1 MLRRLPGALTL
12 GLLAAFASHALVYG
26 NGHVMGGAYADALR
40 SLAAAAVTALAAFWT
55 AIAWVS
61 RGRVSNGSILACSM
75 ASVMPSV
82 FSVIVAASGWF
93 YFVESV
99 ESGHSAPPSAL
110 IVGALVIAGGAVTFL
125 SRAVLRALAKIVFAM
140 KSGGFKRRSPWTP
153 VADTSVSLE
162 PVARTWRLFSRPP
175 PMTWDFLCPT

>member
-26 NGHVMGGAYADALR
+26 NGHVMGGAYGDALR

-61 RGRVSNGSILACSM
+61 RGRVSNGSILASLM

-93 YFVESV
+93 YLVESV

-110 IVGALVIAGGAVTFL
+110 IVGALVIAGGAVTLL

-140 KSGGFKRRSPWTP
+140 NSGGFRRRSPAWTHA
-153 VADTSVSLE
+153 ADTSVSLE
-162 PVARTWRLFSRPP
+162 PVAHTWRLFSRPP
-175 PMTWDFLCPT
+175 PMAWDFL